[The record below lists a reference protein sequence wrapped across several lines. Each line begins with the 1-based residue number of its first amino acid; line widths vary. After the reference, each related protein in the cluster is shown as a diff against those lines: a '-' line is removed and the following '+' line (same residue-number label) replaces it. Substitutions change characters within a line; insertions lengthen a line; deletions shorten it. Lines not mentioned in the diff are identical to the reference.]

1 MKNAVIVS
9 VAARIVAI
17 GTVDGCEDE
26 LTISLLSLLLL
37 LSYWS
42 WVVFSVESIDDG
54 VAMNPHDCNAA
65 STSTLVN
72 NTQTARVLTKENTGN
87 TPDERKHKK
96 TRAT

>member
-42 WVVFSVESIDDG
+42 
-54 VAMNPHDCNAA
+54 
-65 STSTLVN
+65 
-72 NTQTARVLTKENTGN
+72 
-87 TPDERKHKK
+87 
-96 TRAT
+96 

>member
-1 MKNAVIVS
+1 M
-9 VAARIVAI
+9 
-17 GTVDGCEDE
+17 
-26 LTISLLSLLLL
+26 
-37 LSYWS
+37 
-42 WVVFSVESIDDG
+42 VFSVESIDDG